1 MLEEKSIIDQ
11 ITLTNTGHIMCRQS
25 NLILKNGV
33 EISRTYHRATFYPGQ
48 EIDMALFSGDVSEED
63 EANIIKGFDELIASF
78 DEIADKTETTMPLLT
93 SSMKHSIQ
101 IVKLYKE
108 AFNATKSRKNKA

>member
-25 NLILKNGV
+25 NLILKDGV

-48 EIDMALFSGDVSEED
+48 VPDMALFSGDVSKED
-63 EANIIKGFDELIASF
+63 ESNILKAVEMYHTKAVIQAYQDNINQ
-78 DEIADKTETTMPLLT
+78 EI
-93 SSMKHSIQ
+93 
-101 IVKLYKE
+101 
-108 AFNATKSRKNKA
+108 

>member
-25 NLILKNGV
+25 NLILKDGI
-33 EISRTYHRATFYPGQ
+33 EISRSYHRATFYPGQ

-63 EANIIKGFDELIASF
+63 EANIIKAVGMYHT
-78 DEIADKTETTMPLLT
+78 KTTIN
-93 SSMKHSIQ
+93 K
-101 IVKLYKE
+101 YKE
-108 AFNATKSRKNKA
+108 SLIEI